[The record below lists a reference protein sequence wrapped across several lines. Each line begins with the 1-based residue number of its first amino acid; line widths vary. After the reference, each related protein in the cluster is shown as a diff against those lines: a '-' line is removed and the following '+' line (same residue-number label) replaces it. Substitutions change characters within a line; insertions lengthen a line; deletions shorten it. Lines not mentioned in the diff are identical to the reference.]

1 MTDDDDV
8 ELDLDLDL
16 ARFNTG
22 DTSDAEAA
30 AMIDCWQA
38 AADLYQ
44 LRARGMRGTA
54 QYLRDGLVK
63 RQRRRERLAR
73 KPTATIIPLV

>member
-30 AMIDCWQA
+30 AMIDCWQ
-38 AADLYQ
+38 
-44 LRARGMRGTA
+44 G
-54 QYLRDGLVK
+54 
-63 RQRRRERLAR
+63 RRRSVSAAR
-73 KPTATIIPLV
+73 PRDAGHGTVSA

>member
-1 MTDDDDV
+1 MTDDDDD

-22 DTSDAEAA
+22 DTSDTEAA

-44 LRARGMRGTA
+44 QRARGMRDVDWQA
-54 QYLRDGLVK
+54 EV
-63 RQRRRERLAR
+63 QRVESTLLKISRGG
-73 KPTATIIPLV
+73 V